1 MATGEG
7 LIKAVALY
15 DPFLPQEPPQH
26 KHIVGAIPAVH
37 YRCCWLANEGSVT
50 LRERLARPARQITT
64 LPSVLCVLFNW
75 PPRHVFHTFVAN
87 STFAS
92 CLDAS
97 DRPIRAQWVWPE
109 RVMEGAGQLWLKI
122 GLQ

>member
-15 DPFLPQEPPQH
+15 DPFLPQEPPQR

-50 LRERLARPARQITT
+50 L
-64 LPSVLCVLFNW
+64 FNW

-87 STFAS
+87 STFTS
-92 CLDAS
+92 CFP